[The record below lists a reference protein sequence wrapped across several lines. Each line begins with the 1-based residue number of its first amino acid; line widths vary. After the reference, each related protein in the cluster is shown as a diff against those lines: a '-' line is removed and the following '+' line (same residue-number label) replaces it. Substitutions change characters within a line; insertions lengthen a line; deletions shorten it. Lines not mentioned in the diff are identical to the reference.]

1 MIFKNS
7 NKSPEM
13 AEICNIIQ
21 NKYVPIHQT
30 EVLEKIIFDGDQL
43 TKERARNASWANVIA
58 DSQIERLEGLEPS
71 FADWHLK
78 KNLYQVNIN
87 KARVLPITN
96 YFNYY

>member
-21 NKYVPIHQT
+21 NKYVPSDQT
-30 EVLEKIIFDGDQL
+30 KVLEKIIFDGDQL
-43 TKERARNASWANVIA
+43 TEERARNASWANAIA
-58 DSQIERLEGLEPS
+58 GSEIEGLEPS

-78 KNLYQVNIN
+78 KNLYQVHVNAYLESSI
-87 KARVLPITN
+87 
-96 YFNYY
+96 YG